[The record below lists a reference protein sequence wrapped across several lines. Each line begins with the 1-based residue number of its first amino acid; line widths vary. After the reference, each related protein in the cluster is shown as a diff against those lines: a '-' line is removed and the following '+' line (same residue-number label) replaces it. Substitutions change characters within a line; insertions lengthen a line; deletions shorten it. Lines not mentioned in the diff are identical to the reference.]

1 MVEASHLF
9 KTKTWKGR
17 TIVVKCIDGQ
27 VSLPLEKLNDCGR
40 YFKDA
45 FDESDETI
53 VELDLGQGQMHVQCP
68 QWAMERI
75 IEFTEL
81 TANFTSVIA
90 QPLRN
95 KQSMLHI
102 TTPSIAKFADS
113 FVDPDQLCHL
123 ILLAN
128 IFNN

>member
-1 MVEASHLF
+1 MVEQLHVI
-9 KTKTWKGR
+9 KPKVWKGR
-17 TIVVKCIDGQ
+17 TIVVKCVDGQ

-40 YFKDA
+40 YFRDA

-53 VELDLGQGQMHVQCP
+53 VELDLGLGQMHVQCP

-81 TANFTSVIA
+81 TANFTPVIA

-95 KQSMLHI
+95 K
-102 TTPSIAKFADS
+102 
-113 FVDPDQLCHL
+113 
-123 ILLAN
+123 
-128 IFNN
+128 